1 MKQTIITI
9 NDTFDIFYKYIEQK
23 DIRSI
28 YLVCGNSYKQ
38 SNFYQEFKKF
48 IDISRISLNVF
59 SNFQPNPSLES
70 IKKWCRIVSR
80 KNK

>member
-59 SNFQPNPSLES
+59 SNFQPKPSLES

>member
-1 MKQTIITI
+1 MKQTIITV

-38 SNFYQEFKKF
+38 SNFYQEFKKN
-48 IDISRISLNVF
+48 L
-59 SNFQPNPSLES
+59 
-70 IKKWCRIVSR
+70 
-80 KNK
+80 